1 MNILVT
7 LDSGY
12 VKPLCVMLRSLFKS
26 NPCEKFD
33 IYVINKSLSDK
44 DFEYIRCKTNISE
57 HTVYDIKINDDM
69 LAQAPVTDRYPHE
82 MYYRIFAAQFLP
94 ENVDKILYLDP
105 DLVVLKPL
113 DSLYITELGSYFFA
127 AASHVNKTLQKIND
141 IRLQMETKGPY
152 INSGVMLM
160 NIKLLREQQDFSKVF
175 EYIEKNLFEFD
186 FDYLNKAEIKYGEE
200 KFVFENKQKKY
211 YLNKKP
217 ISDSGFFEFEKEL
230 EKVLLNSET
239 KNKQGS
245 KILDIKVVLKENG
258 VREYEIYKTENN
270 KFILCENDFIC
281 YLVEKSVDDFIS
293 YL

>member
-113 DSLYITELGSYFFA
+113 DSLYNTELGSYFFA
-127 AASHVNKTLQKIND
+127 AASHVNKPLQKINE

-160 NIKLLREQQDFSKVF
+160 NIKLRREQQDFSKVF
-175 EYIEKNLFEFD
+175 EYIEKNKNILFLPDQDIISAVYSDRIIAIDPYVYNMTEKMLLSPKSMLNEID
-186 FDYLNKAEIKYGEE
+186 FEWVKQNSAIIHYCGRNK
-200 KFVFENKQKKY
+200 
-211 YLNKKP
+211 P
-217 ISDSGFFEFEKEL
+217 W
-230 EKVLLNSET
+230 
-239 KNKQGS
+239 
-245 KILDIKVVLKENG
+245 KENYLG
-258 VREYEIYKTENN
+258 VLDSFY
-270 KFILCENDFIC
+270 
-281 YLVEKSVDDFIS
+281 IS
-293 YL
+293 HSEGIDI